1 MCAFQLLTQGIFSLF
16 HLSHPT
22 MYVVSPCGFSC
33 ILAFFCFAPF
43 PRHPYPLMSR
53 ADFPQIPVRLLLSYL
68 ATQTQKQALYKKCNT
83 RFSLNVPRMAC
94 KEAAPSFV
102 SLEERLSAQA
112 AGTCENGW
120 RPSHAALSFSLNNI
134 LT

>member
-33 ILAFFCFAPF
+33 ILVFFCFTPF
-43 PRHPYPLMSR
+43 PSHPYPLMSR
-53 ADFPQIPVRLLLSYL
+53 ADFQQIPVRLLLSYL

-94 KEAAPSFV
+94 KE
-102 SLEERLSAQA
+102 ERLSAQA

-120 RPSHAALSFSLNNI
+120 RPSHASLLFSLNNI